1 MVTHCE
7 YFQGNANQA
16 SNYNAPVRVSFARL
30 TDCPAETSS
39 PQLDENGEFQPVEE
53 RPLER
58 ICFNIGREL
67 FVYDF
72 Q

>member
-1 MVTHCE
+1 MLV
-7 YFQGNANQA
+7 FQGGTTPVF
-16 SNYNAPVRVSFARL
+16 NAPVRVSFVRL
-30 TDCPAETSS
+30 PNTEICSS
-39 PQLDENGEFQPVEE
+39 QLDENGELIEPTEGTCT
-53 RPLER
+53 LER